1 MKQKAIIVT
10 SEGTRVVEVD
20 YTPSEPTREEVLAE
34 KQAVIDALKAQIA
47 ESDYKIIK
55 CAEAQL
61 MGEELPYNVA
71 ELHKQRQA
79 LRDEINS
86 REKEINDYENIV
98 G

>member
-20 YTPSEPTREEVLAE
+20 YAPSEPTREEIIAE
-34 KQAVIDALKAQIA
+34 KQAKIESYKEQIA
-47 ESDYKIIK
+47 ESDYKVIK
-55 CAEAQL
+55 CSEAQL

-79 LRDEINS
+79 LRDEINKL
-86 REKEINDYENIV
+86 ENEIKAM
-98 G
+98 

>member
-20 YTPSEPTREEVLAE
+20 YVPSEPTREEIIAE

-61 MGEELPYNVA
+61 MGEEMPYNVSI
-71 ELHKQRQA
+71 LHSERQK
-79 LRDEINS
+79 LRDEINKL
-86 REKEINDYENIV
+86 ENEIIV
-98 G
+98 LCETC

>member
-10 SEGTRVVEVD
+10 SKGSRVVEVD

-34 KQAVIDALKAQIA
+34 KQAVIDSLKAQIA
-47 ESDYKIIK
+47 EGDYKVIK

-71 ELHKQRQA
+71 ELHAQRQA
-79 LRDEINS
+79 LRNEINVLES
-86 REKEINDYENIV
+86 EILNL
-98 G
+98 

>member
-10 SEGTRVVEVD
+10 NKGARVVEVD
-20 YTPSEPTREEVLAE
+20 YTPSEPTREEIIAE

-47 ESDYKIIK
+47 ESDYKVIK

-71 ELHKQRQA
+71 ELHAQRQA
-79 LRDEINS
+79 LRDEIN
-86 REKEINDYENIV
+86 ELQNEINDYENIV

>member
-10 SEGTRVVEVD
+10 SKGSRVVEVD

-34 KQAVIDALKAQIA
+34 KQAVTDSLKAQIA
-47 ESDYKIIK
+47 ESDYKVIK

-71 ELHKQRQA
+71 ELHAQRQA
-79 LRDEINS
+79 LRDEINKLES
-86 REKEINDYENIV
+86 ELILEF
-98 G
+98 

>member
-10 SEGTRVVEVD
+10 SKGSRVVEVD

-34 KQAVIDALKAQIA
+34 KQAVIDSLKAQIA
-47 ESDYKIIK
+47 ESDYKVIK

-71 ELHKQRQA
+71 ELHAQRQA
-79 LRDEINS
+79 LRDEINKLES
-86 REKEINDYENIV
+86 ELILEF
-98 G
+98 

>member
-20 YTPSEPTREEVLAE
+20 YAPSEPTREEVLAE

-47 ESDYKIIK
+47 ESDYKVIK

-71 ELHKQRQA
+71 ELHAQRQA
-79 LRDEINS
+79 IRNEINVLES
-86 REKEINDYENIV
+86 EILNL
-98 G
+98 